1 MSRKFIFGGSFA
13 SAVPLL
19 LDLYPAEVA
28 YSVRKL
34 SSSATVAIRV
44 RRSSDN
50 TEQDIGF
57 VGNDL
62 DTAALLSFV
71 GAGSGFVTKWY
82 NQGIDGSAYDL
93 PQTSAITQPRIVNS
107 GVIDVKGLLPAV
119 YFDGGD
125 SLKITASGYLSS
137 DPISSFSVSASNST
151 GTVGVIWSTSNT
163 NQVTVFQD
171 SRITLNRNLFVNGL
185 FFANLSIAR
194 VDTNQRLLS
203 SFINVSKNMSAF
215 DNGATGGTATYT
227 GTRSTTGIALGEQG
241 VGITPLNGYIQEV
254 IIFKSNQ
261 SANRASIET
270 NINTYYGIYP

>member
-1 MSRKFIFGGSFA
+1 MRRFFYYNSA
-13 SAVPLL
+13 SVSSIPLL

-57 VGNDL
+57 VGGNL
-62 DTAALLSFV
+62 NTASLLSFV

-151 GTVGVIWSTSNT
+151 GTVGVIWSTSNV
-163 NQVTVFQD
+163 NQTCVFQD
-171 SRITLNRNLFVNGL
+171 SRITPNRNLFVNGG

-194 VDTNQRLLS
+194 VNTNQRLLS
-203 SFINVSKNMSAF
+203 SFIDVSKNMSAF
-215 DNGATGGTATYT
+215 DNGATGSTATYT
-227 GTRSTTGIALGEQG
+227 GTRAATGISLGEQG
-241 VGITPLNGYIQEV
+241 TGITSLNGYIQEV
-254 IIFKSNQ
+254 IIFKSSQ
-261 SANRASIET
+261 SANRTAIET
-270 NINTYYGIYP
+270 NINTYYGIY